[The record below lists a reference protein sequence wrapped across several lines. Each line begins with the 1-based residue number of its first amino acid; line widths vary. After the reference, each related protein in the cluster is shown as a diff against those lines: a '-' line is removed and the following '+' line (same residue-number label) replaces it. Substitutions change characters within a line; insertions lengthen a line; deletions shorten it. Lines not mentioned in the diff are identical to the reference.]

1 MPDWYVNAARALP
14 PWNYAFQFPS
24 PPQGERPPLIS
35 DNPIV
40 LMVATLVSVASAA
53 FASFGRELLQ
63 GRLDLPGDTADE
75 DGPEAADDQAPDD
88 DPDEGPSD
96 PERQPE

>member
-1 MPDWYVNAARALP
+1 
-14 PWNYAFQFPS
+14 
-24 PPQGERPPLIS
+24 
-35 DNPIV
+35 
-40 LMVATLVSVASAA
+40 MVATLVSVASAA
-53 FASFGRELLQ
+53 FASFGRELFG

-88 DPDEGPSD
+88 EQDEGPSD